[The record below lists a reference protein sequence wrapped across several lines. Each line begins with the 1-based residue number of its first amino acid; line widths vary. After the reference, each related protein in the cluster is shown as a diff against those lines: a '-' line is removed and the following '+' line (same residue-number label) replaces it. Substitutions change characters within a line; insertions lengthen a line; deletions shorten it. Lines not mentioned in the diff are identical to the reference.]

1 MPSKP
6 PTQQKDICRKEDAL
20 EKVYLIFMDFQDWEF
35 PFGYVLASNF
45 VVFSEE
51 NCWGEEENLN
61 IPILRH

>member
-20 EKVYLIFMDFQDWEF
+20 EKVYLIFIDFQDW
-35 PFGYVLASNF
+35 GSHLVMCLASNF

-51 NCWGEEENLN
+51 NYWGEEENLN